1 MTDARFRSAGY
12 ALMIE
17 DNPDQ
22 KIQSKRKTYAP
33 WRLAQKL
40 SPPAQIKVYLYPK
53 DNLAIYMAFL
63 EFAHI
68 LSEATKPTIVLTDNK
83 YVIRFFQAE
92 AVPPALWNACD
103 YVLQFSFKIAHIADS
118 INTTADFIFRLGI
131 KVTEKTRLK
140 IWKDIQTTP
149 IEVNASSSD
158 VNDEGKFFF
167 RQEDINDKSEQQFL
181 QRTEQSRQNAEQWV
195 NNEEPSSLKKSV
207 KNFKKI
213 DGSTTS
219 YSMKKIEANART
231 WVKQNVDLVLKNLKL
246 KILGQPYDEV
256 LIMTD
261 SRYKH
266 YNANEDR
273 IILKNGLLFRKY
285 FGETG
290 NVKYYH
296 TLSPKQLV

>member
-12 ALMIE
+12 ALMNE

-40 SPPAQIKVYLYPK
+40 SPPRKSKCTFTPK

-83 YVIRFFQAE
+83 SVIRFFQAK
-92 AVPPALWNACD
+92 AIPPALWNKCD
-103 YVLQFSFKIAHIADS
+103 YVLQFNFKIAHIADS
-118 INTTADFIFRLGI
+118 INTTADFISRLVI

-140 IWKDIQTTP
+140 IREDIQTTP

-158 VNDEGKFFF
+158 VNDERKFFF
-167 RQEDINDKSEQQFL
+167 RQEDINDESEQQFL

-195 NNEEPSSLKKSV
+195 NNEEPPSLKTSV
-207 KNFKKI
+207 KNFKNI
-213 DGSTTS
+213 NGSTTS
-219 YSMKKIEANART
+219 YSMKKMHEYEST
-231 WVKQNVDLVLKNLKL
+231 KTL
-246 KILGQPYDEV
+246 ILC
-256 LIMTD
+256 
-261 SRYKH
+261 
-266 YNANEDR
+266 
-273 IILKNGLLFRKY
+273 
-285 FGETG
+285 
-290 NVKYYH
+290 
-296 TLSPKQLV
+296 